1 MTMKKP
7 YMDTPIIPA
16 DSGANATAADLERAM
31 IAQANPADAEIL
43 MRFFKTGP
51 GQYGEGDKFLGCKN
65 PVTRRTAKAF
75 RALPVREA
83 VRAAQSEW
91 HEIRLC
97 ALLILLGHYESKKAG
112 KKERAAIFE
121 HYAELARRGF
131 VNNWDLVDLT
141 APGIT
146 GAYAFE
152 HGADMLESFAAS
164 AHLWEERIAVLS
176 MFPFIR
182 AGQIEIP
189 FRMVDRFLAHP
200 HDLMH
205 KACGWMLREIGKRD
219 RAALTDYL
227 RKNKAFMSRTT
238 LRYAIEHY
246 PEPERKAFLTRDK

>member
-1 MTMKKP
+1 MK
-7 YMDTPIIPA
+7 TPQKTPCT
-16 DSGANATAADLERAM
+16 DLTAADLEHAM
-31 IAQANPADAEIL
+31 LAQANPADAKIL
-43 MRFFKTGP
+43 MSFFKTGKA
-51 GQYGEGDKFLGCKN
+51 QYGEGDKFLGCKN

-75 RALPVREA
+75 RDLPVRET
-83 VRAAQSEW
+83 VRAAHSEW

-97 ALLILLGHYESKKAG
+97 ALLILADKYQSKKTEE
-112 KKERAAIFE
+112 KERAEIFE
-121 HYAELARRGF
+121 HYAELARHGY

-152 HGADMLESFAAS
+152 YGADTLERFAAS
-164 AHLWEERIAVLS
+164 GNLWEERIAVLS

-182 AGQIEIP
+182 ANQLDIP
-189 FRMVDRFLAHP
+189 FHMVDQFLPHP

-219 RAALTDYL
+219 RAVLTAYL
-227 RKNKAFMSRTT
+227 EKNKAVMARTT

-246 PEPERKAFLTRDK
+246 SEPERKAFLAR

>member
-1 MTMKKP
+1 MNS
-7 YMDTPIIPA
+7 PIFPA
-16 DSGANATAADLERAM
+16 DSGTNATASDLEHSM
-31 IAQANPADAEIL
+31 IAQANPADAIIL
-43 MRFFKTGP
+43 QRFFKTGP

-75 RALPVREA
+75 RALPVQES

-112 KKERAAIFE
+112 EKERAAIFE

-152 HGADMLESFAAS
+152 HGVSTLERFAS
-164 AHLWEERIAVLS
+164 SGHLWEERIAVLS

-182 AGQIEIP
+182 AGQTDEP

-219 RAALTDYL
+219 RAALASYL
-227 RKNKAFMSRTT
+227 RNNKAVMARTT

-246 PEPERKAFLTRDK
+246 PEPERKALLARDK

>member
-65 PVTRRTAKAF
+65 PVTRRTARAF
-75 RALPVREA
+75 QLLPVREA
-83 VRAAQSEW
+83 VRAAHSQW

-97 ALLILLGHYESKKAG
+97 ALLILTNKYQSKKTGDRERADIFGHYAD
-112 KKERAAIFE
+112 
-121 HYAELARRGF
+121 LARHGF

-152 HGADMLESFAAS
+152 HGTGTLERFAAS
-164 AHLWEERIAVLS
+164 GRLWEERIAVLS

-182 AGQIEIP
+182 AGQTDEP

-219 RAALTDYL
+219 RAALTNYL
-227 RKNKAFMSRTT
+227 RKNRAVMSRTT

-246 PEPERKAFLTRDK
+246 PEPERKAFLAH

>member
-1 MTMKKP
+1 MNTSQFS
-7 YMDTPIIPA
+7 A
-16 DSGANATAADLERAM
+16 DSGVNATAADLEHAM
-31 IAQANPADAEIL
+31 LAQANPADAEIL

-75 RALPVREA
+75 RDLPLDEA

-97 ALLILLGHYESKKAG
+97 ALLILASRYQRKKTSEV
-112 KKERAAIFE
+112 ERADIFE
-121 HYAELARRGF
+121 RYADLARRGF

-141 APGIT
+141 APDIAGV
-146 GAYAFE
+146 YAFA
-152 HGADMLESFAAS
+152 HGVKTLERFAAS
-164 AHLWEERIAVLS
+164 GNLWEERIAVLA

-182 AGQIEIP
+182 ANQVIEP
-189 FRMVDRFLAHP
+189 SRMLDRFLSHP

-219 RAALTDYL
+219 LHYLTAYLIVNRAV
-227 RKNKAFMSRTT
+227 MSRTT
-238 LRYAIEHY
+238 LRYAIEHF
-246 PEPERKAFLTRDK
+246 PEEDRKALLARDKKF

>member
-1 MTMKKP
+1 MK
-7 YMDTPIIPA
+7 TPQKTLCSPI
-16 DSGANATAADLERAM
+16 TAAELERAM
-31 IAQANPADAEIL
+31 LVQANPADAEIL
-43 MRFFKTGP
+43 QRFFKTGP

-75 RALPVREA
+75 RNLPVREA
-83 VRAAQSEW
+83 VRAAHSEW

-97 ALLILLGHYESKKAG
+97 ALLILLGHYESKKTG
-112 KKERAAIFE
+112 EKERAAIFE
-121 HYAELARRGF
+121 HYAELARHGY

-152 HGADMLESFAAS
+152 HGADTLERFLSS
-164 AHLWEERIAVLS
+164 GHLWEERIAVLS

-182 AGQIEIP
+182 ANQLDIP

-219 RAALTDYL
+219 CAALTNYL
-227 RKNKAFMSRTT
+227 LKNKTIMARTT

-246 PEPERKAFLTRDK
+246 SEPERKAFLSK

>member
-1 MTMKKP
+1 MN
-7 YMDTPIIPA
+7 TPIFSA

-31 IAQANPADAEIL
+31 FAQANPADAEIL
-43 MRFFKTGP
+43 RHFFKTGP
-51 GQYGEGDKFLGCKN
+51 GQYGEGDRFLGCKN

-75 RALPVREA
+75 RGLPVREA
-83 VRAAQSEW
+83 VRAAHSEW

-97 ALLILLGHYESKKAG
+97 ALLILMNNYQSKKTG
-112 KKERAAIFE
+112 EKDRATIFE
-121 HYAELARRGF
+121 QYAGLARRGF

-152 HGADMLESFAAS
+152 HGADTLERFISS
-164 AHLWEERIAVLS
+164 GHLWEERIAVLS

-182 AGQIEIP
+182 AKQLDEP

-219 RAALTDYL
+219 RAVLTDYL
-227 RKNKAFMSRTT
+227 RKNKAAMSRTT

-246 PEPERKAFLTRDK
+246 PEPERKAFLAR

>member
-1 MTMKKP
+1 MK
-7 YMDTPIIPA
+7 TPQCNS
-16 DSGANATAADLERAM
+16 DSGANDTAAGLEQAM
-31 IAQANPADAEIL
+31 LAQANPADAAIL

-75 RALPVREA
+75 RDLPVMEA
-83 VRAAQSEW
+83 VRAAQSQW
-91 HEIRLC
+91 HEVRLC
-97 ALLILLGHYESKKAG
+97 ALLILLNKYQSKKTG
-112 KKERAAIFE
+112 DEERTAIFE
-121 HYAELARRGF
+121 QYAALARRGF

-141 APGIT
+141 APGII
-146 GAYAFE
+146 GAYAYA
-152 HGADMLESFAAS
+152 HGVEILERFAAS
-164 AHLWEERIAVLS
+164 GRLWEERIAVLS

-182 AGQIEIP
+182 AKQMDEP

-219 RAALTDYL
+219 RTALTGYL
-227 RKNKAFMSRTT
+227 LERKAVMPRTA

-246 PEPERKAFLTRDK
+246 PEPERKAFLAK

>member
-1 MTMKKP
+1 MN
-7 YMDTPIIPA
+7 TPSFPP
-16 DSGANATAADLERAM
+16 DYGANATAANLEHAM
-31 IAQANPADAEIL
+31 LAQANPADAEIL
-43 MRFFKTGP
+43 QRFFKTGP

-75 RALPVREA
+75 HNLPVQEA
-83 VRAAQSEW
+83 VRAVHSEW

-97 ALLILLGHYESKKAG
+97 ALLILTDKYQSKKTLE
-112 KKERAAIFE
+112 KERAAIFG
-121 HYAELARRGF
+121 HYAELARHDF

-152 HGADMLESFAAS
+152 HGADTLERFLSS
-164 AHLWEERIAVLS
+164 GHLWEERIAVLS

-182 AGQIEIP
+182 ANQLDIP
-189 FRMVDRFLAHP
+189 FRMVDRFLAHQ

-219 RAALTDYL
+219 RAALTAYL
-227 RKNKAFMSRTT
+227 EKNKAVMARTT

-246 PEPERKAFLTRDK
+246 PELERKAFLSK

>member
-1 MTMKKP
+1 MN
-7 YMDTPIIPA
+7 TPMPVFPA
-16 DSGANATAADLERAM
+16 YSGANATAADLERAM
-31 IAQANPADAEIL
+31 IEQANPADAEIL
-43 MRFFKTGP
+43 RRFFKTGP

-97 ALLILLGHYESKKAG
+97 ALLILLGHYQSKYSGEKES
-112 KKERAAIFE
+112 AAIFE

-152 HGADMLESFAAS
+152 HGVETLERFAAS
-164 AHLWEERIAVLS
+164 GHLWEERIAVLS

-182 AGQIEIP
+182 AGEVIIP
-189 FRMVDRFLAHP
+189 SRMIDRFLAHP

-219 RAALTDYL
+219 LHYLTAYL
-227 RKNKAFMSRTT
+227 IAYRSNMSRTT
-238 LRYAIEHY
+238 LRYAIEHF
-246 PEPERKAFLTRDK
+246 PEEDRKALLAR

>member
-1 MTMKKP
+1 MN
-7 YMDTPIIPA
+7 TPIFPSG
-16 DSGANATAADLERAM
+16 SGANATAAELERAM
-31 IAQANPADAEIL
+31 AAQANPADAEIL

-65 PVTRRTAKAF
+65 PTTRRTAKAF

-97 ALLILLGHYESKKAG
+97 ALLILLDNYQSKKTG
-112 KKERAAIFE
+112 ENERAVLFGL
-121 HYAELARRGF
+121 YADLARHGF

-152 HGADMLESFAAS
+152 HGADTLERFAAS
-164 AHLWEERIAVLS
+164 GRLWEERIAILS

-182 AGQIEIP
+182 AERMDEP

-219 RAALTDYL
+219 RAALTAYL
-227 RKNKAFMSRTT
+227 QKNKAAVSRTT

-246 PEPERKAFLTRDK
+246 PEAERKAFLAR

>member
-1 MTMKKP
+1 MRLQMNKP
-7 YMDTPIIPA
+7 VFPA
-16 DSGANATAADLERAM
+16 DSGANATAADLEHAM
-31 IAQANPADAEIL
+31 LAQANPADAEIL
-43 MRFFKTGP
+43 QRFFKTGP

-65 PVTRRTAKAF
+65 PVSRRTAKAF
-75 RALPVREA
+75 RDLPVREA

-97 ALLILLGHYESKKAG
+97 ALLILLNHYESKKAG
-112 KKERAAIFE
+112 EKERAAIFE
-121 HYAELARRGF
+121 QYAGLARRGF

-141 APGIT
+141 APGIA

-152 HGADMLESFAAS
+152 HGVSTLERFAAS
-164 AHLWEERIAVLS
+164 GHLWEERIAVLS

-182 AGQIEIP
+182 ANQMGEP
-189 FRMVDRFLAHP
+189 FRMVDRFLPHP

-219 RAALTDYL
+219 RAALTSYL
-227 RKNKAFMSRTT
+227 RKNKAVMSRTT

-246 PEPERKAFLTRDK
+246 PEPERKAFLAR

>member
-1 MTMKKP
+1 MN
-7 YMDTPIIPA
+7 TPHFPA
-16 DSGANATAADLERAM
+16 DSGANATAACLEHAM

-43 MRFFKTGP
+43 QRFFKTGP

-75 RALPVREA
+75 RDLPVQEA
-83 VRAAQSEW
+83 VRAAHSEW

-97 ALLILLGHYESKKAG
+97 ALLILLSQYESKKAG
-112 KKERAAIFE
+112 EKERAAIFE

-152 HGADMLESFAAS
+152 HGVDTLERFAAS
-164 AHLWEERIAVLS
+164 GHLWEERIAVLS

-182 AGQIEIP
+182 AGQLDEP

-219 RAALTDYL
+219 RDALTSYL
-227 RKNKAFMSRTT
+227 QRNKAVMSRTT

-246 PEPERKAFLTRDK
+246 SEPERKAFLAR

>member
-1 MTMKKP
+1 MN
-7 YMDTPIIPA
+7 TPLFPA

-31 IAQANPADAEIL
+31 LAQANPADAEIL

-75 RALPVREA
+75 RTLPVREA
-83 VRAAQSEW
+83 VRAAHSEW

-97 ALLILLGHYESKKAG
+97 ALLILVDKYQSRKTDD
-112 KKERAAIFE
+112 KERTDIFE
-121 HYAELARRGF
+121 QYAELARDGF

-152 HGADMLESFAAS
+152 HGVDTLERFAAS
-164 AHLWEERIAVLS
+164 GHLWEERIAVLS

-182 AGQIEIP
+182 ADRLDEP
-189 FRMVDRFLAHP
+189 FRMVDRFLPHP

-219 RAALTDYL
+219 RAALTSYL
-227 RKNKAFMSRTT
+227 EKNKAVMARTT

-246 PEPERKAFLTRDK
+246 PEPERKAFLSK

>member
-1 MTMKKP
+1 MN
-7 YMDTPIIPA
+7 TPLFPA

-31 IAQANPADAEIL
+31 LAQANPADAEIL

-51 GQYGEGDKFLGCKN
+51 GQYGEGDRFLGCKN
-65 PVTRRTAKAF
+65 PITRRTAKAF

-83 VRAAQSEW
+83 VRAAHSEW

-97 ALLILLGHYESKKAG
+97 ARLILLGHYESKKTSDRD
-112 KKERAAIFE
+112 RADIFE
-121 HYAELARRGF
+121 QYAELARDGF

-152 HGADMLESFAAS
+152 HGVDTLERFVFSG
-164 AHLWEERIAVLS
+164 HLWEERIAVLS
-176 MFPFIR
+176 MFPLIR
-182 AGQIEIP
+182 ANRLDEP
-189 FRMVDRFLAHP
+189 FRMVDRFLPHP

-219 RAALTDYL
+219 RAALTNYL
-227 RKNKAFMSRTT
+227 EKNKAVMSRTT

-246 PEPERKAFLTRDK
+246 PEPERKAFLAR

>member
-1 MTMKKP
+1 MSLRMN
-7 YMDTPIIPA
+7 TPIFPA
-16 DSGANATAADLERAM
+16 DSGANATAADLEHAM
-31 IAQANPADAEIL
+31 LAQANPADAQIL
-43 MRFFKTGP
+43 QRFFKTGP

-65 PVTRRTAKAF
+65 PVSRRTAKAF
-75 RALPVREA
+75 RDLPVREA

-97 ALLILLGHYESKKAG
+97 ALLILLNHYESKKAG
-112 KKERAAIFE
+112 EKERAAIFE
-121 HYAELARRGF
+121 QYAGLARGGF

-141 APGIT
+141 APGIA

-152 HGADMLESFAAS
+152 HGVSTLERFAAS
-164 AHLWEERIAVLS
+164 GHLWEERIAVLS

-182 AGQIEIP
+182 AGQPDEP
-189 FRMVDRFLAHP
+189 FRMVDRFLTHP

-227 RKNKAFMSRTT
+227 LKNKANMSRTT

-246 PEPERKAFLTRDK
+246 PEPERKAFLAR

>member
-1 MTMKKP
+1 MN
-7 YMDTPIIPA
+7 TPVFPA

-31 IAQANPADAEIL
+31 LAQANPADAEIL
-43 MRFFKTGP
+43 QRFFKTGP
-51 GQYGEGDKFLGCKN
+51 GQYGEGDRFLGCKN

-75 RALPVREA
+75 RNIPVLEA
-83 VRAAQSEW
+83 VRAAHSEW

-97 ALLILLGHYESKKAG
+97 ALLILTDKYQSKKTG
-112 KKERAAIFE
+112 EKERAAIFE
-121 HYAELARRGF
+121 QYAELARRGF

-141 APGIT
+141 APDIT

-152 HGADMLESFAAS
+152 HGADTLERFISS
-164 AHLWEERIAVLS
+164 GHLWEERIAVLS

-182 AGQIEIP
+182 TKQLDEP
-189 FRMVDRFLAHP
+189 FRMVDRFLEHP

-227 RKNKAFMSRTT
+227 QKNKAVMSRTT

-246 PEPERKAFLTRDK
+246 PEPERKAFLAR

>member
-1 MTMKKP
+1 MN
-7 YMDTPIIPA
+7 TPVFPA

-31 IAQANPADAEIL
+31 LAQANPADAEIL
-43 MRFFKTGP
+43 QRFFKTGP
-51 GQYGEGDKFLGCKN
+51 GQYGEGDRFLGCKN

-75 RALPVREA
+75 RNIPVLEA
-83 VRAAQSEW
+83 VRAAHSEW

-97 ALLILLGHYESKKAG
+97 ALLILTDKYQSKKTG
-112 KKERAAIFE
+112 EKERAAIFE
-121 HYAELARRGF
+121 QYAELARRGF

-141 APGIT
+141 APDIT

-152 HGADMLESFAAS
+152 HGADTLERFISS
-164 AHLWEERIAVLS
+164 GHLWEERIAVLS

-182 AGQIEIP
+182 AGQLDEP
-189 FRMVDRFLAHP
+189 FRMVDRFLEHP

-227 RKNKAFMSRTT
+227 QKNKAVMSRTT

-246 PEPERKAFLTRDK
+246 PEPERKAFLAR

>member
-1 MTMKKP
+1 MK
-7 YMDTPIIPA
+7 TPQDSPV
-16 DSGANATAADLERAM
+16 SGADLTAAGLEQAM
-31 IAQANPADAEIL
+31 LAQANPADAKIL
-43 MRFFKTGP
+43 MSFFKTGK

-75 RALPVREA
+75 RDLPVREA

-97 ALLILLGHYESKKAG
+97 ALLILADKYQSKKADD
-112 KKERAAIFE
+112 KDRAAIFE
-121 HYAELARRGF
+121 HYAELARGGF

-152 HGADMLESFAAS
+152 HGADTLERFAAS
-164 AHLWEERIAVLS
+164 GHLWEERIAVLS
-176 MFPFIR
+176 MFPFTR
-182 AGQIEIP
+182 ANQLEIP

-219 RAALTDYL
+219 RAALTSYL
-227 RKNKAFMSRTT
+227 EQNKARMARTT

-246 PEPERKAFLTRDK
+246 LEQERKAFLSK

>member
-1 MTMKKP
+1 MK
-7 YMDTPIIPA
+7 TPQDPPV
-16 DSGANATAADLERAM
+16 SGTRLTAAGLERAM
-31 IAQANPADAEIL
+31 LAQADPADAEIL

-51 GQYGEGDKFLGCKN
+51 GQYGEGDRFLGCRN

-75 RALPVREA
+75 RGLPVGET
-83 VRAAQSEW
+83 VRAARSEW

-97 ALLILLGHYESKKAG
+97 ALLILADKYQSKKAG
-112 KKERAAIFE
+112 EKDRAAVFE
-121 HYAELARRGF
+121 HYAGLARSGF

-141 APGIT
+141 APDIT

-152 HGADMLESFAAS
+152 HGTDALERFAAS
-164 AHLWEERIAVLS
+164 GHLWEERIAVLS

-182 AGQIEIP
+182 ANRPDEP

-219 RAALTDYL
+219 RAALTAYL
-227 RKNKAFMSRTT
+227 KQNKARMSRTT

-246 PEPERKAFLTRDK
+246 PEPERKAFLAR

>member
-1 MTMKKP
+1 MK
-7 YMDTPIIPA
+7 TPQNPPV
-16 DSGANATAADLERAM
+16 SGADLTAAGLEHAM
-31 IAQANPADAEIL
+31 LAQANPADAKIL
-43 MRFFKTGP
+43 MSFFKTGK

-75 RALPVREA
+75 RDLPVRET
-83 VRAAQSEW
+83 VRAARSEW

-97 ALLILLGHYESKKAG
+97 ALLILADKYQSKKTDDTD
-112 KKERAAIFE
+112 RAAIFE
-121 HYAELARRGF
+121 HYARLARGGF

-141 APGIT
+141 APDIT

-152 HGADMLESFAAS
+152 HGADTLERFAAS
-164 AHLWEERIAVLS
+164 GHLWEERIAVLS

-182 AGQIEIP
+182 ANQLEIP

-219 RAALTDYL
+219 RAALTAYL
-227 RKNKAFMSRTT
+227 EQNKARMSRTT

-246 PEPERKAFLTRDK
+246 PEPERKAFLVR

>member
-1 MTMKKP
+1 MNMP
-7 YMDTPIIPA
+7 HLPA
-16 DSGANATAADLERAM
+16 DSGANAVAADLEHAM
-31 IAQANPADAEIL
+31 LAQANPADAAIL

-75 RALPVREA
+75 RDLPIDEA

-97 ALLILLGHYESKKAG
+97 SLLILANRYQRKKTSEA
-112 KKERAAIFE
+112 ERANIFE
-121 HYAELARRGF
+121 RYADLARRGF

-141 APGIT
+141 APDIA
-146 GAYAFE
+146 GAYAFA
-152 HGADMLESFAAS
+152 HGVKTLERFAAS
-164 AHLWEERIAVLS
+164 GNLWEERIAVLA

-182 AGQIEIP
+182 ANQVIEP
-189 FRMVDRFLAHP
+189 SRMVDRFLPHP

-219 RAALTDYL
+219 RHYLSAYLIMNRAA
-227 RKNKAFMSRTT
+227 MSRTT

-246 PEPERKAFLTRDK
+246 PEEDRKAFLAK

>member
-1 MTMKKP
+1 MN
-7 YMDTPIIPA
+7 TPIFPA
-16 DSGANATAADLERAM
+16 DSGANATAADLEHAM
-31 IAQANPADAEIL
+31 LAQANPADAQIL
-43 MRFFKTGP
+43 QRFFKTGP

-65 PVTRRTAKAF
+65 PVSRRTAKAF
-75 RALPVREA
+75 RDLPVREA

-97 ALLILLGHYESKKAG
+97 ALLILLNHYESKKAG
-112 KKERAAIFE
+112 EKERAAIFE
-121 HYAELARRGF
+121 QYAGLARGGF

-141 APGIT
+141 APGIA

-152 HGADMLESFAAS
+152 HGVSTLERFAAS
-164 AHLWEERIAVLS
+164 GHLWEERIAVLS

-182 AGQIEIP
+182 AGQPDEP
-189 FRMVDRFLAHP
+189 FRMVDRFLTHP

-227 RKNKAFMSRTT
+227 LKNKANMSRTT

-246 PEPERKAFLTRDK
+246 PEPERKAFLAR